1 MPLQTQLMRFSRQGG
16 YFFNAFSDVV
26 FTKIAL
32 PSLYRQ
38 LDSISGHG
46 FAHRQKRDIATIS
59 ASFVAT

>member
-38 LDSISGHG
+38 LCGNLVESAGVQWLY
-46 FAHRQKRDIATIS
+46 FAECWS
-59 ASFVAT
+59 